1 MLLNK
6 QWIAEEI
13 KWEIFKNLENNDKEN
28 MVTKNQWNAE
38 KAALR
43 WKITA
48 IQSHLKKQGKFPTSN
63 LTSYLK
69 QLEKEEQTEPQVSR
83 RKEIIQIRN
92 KWNRNKT
99 IAKFNR
105 TKSRLFK
112 NINKIGKCLAK
123 LIKEKRRGLKS
134 IKLEIKMK
142 SYNWH
147 HSNTNNHKRWV

>member
-1 MLLNK
+1 MNCWRN
-6 QWIAEEI
+6 QMGN
-13 KWEIFKNLENNDKEN
+13 FKNLENNDKEN
-28 MVTKNQWNAE
+28 MVTKNLWNAE
-38 KAALR
+38 KAALK
-43 WKITA
+43 WKLTA
-48 IQSHLKKQGKFPTSN
+48 IQSHLKKQGKFQTSN

-92 KWNRNKT
+92 KWNRNKI
-99 IAKFNR
+99 IAKLNR

-123 LIKEKRRGLKS
+123 LIEEKRRGLKS